1 MKSVL
6 FVTTLLPFPLDNGG
20 KIKTYNTIKA
30 LAKNYEVDLISYVNI
45 EEDKKHLS
53 SLEKITTSSQ
63 VIQKNLIRSTSFK
76 YFLKDYIK
84 SLFTAYP
91 YSINKFYSKELEEII
106 IEKLEKRQYEYIYI
120 DHLPMMVYSGIFKQ
134 KNVILDQHNVENVIF
149 KRFIETEK
157 NPIKKILGFI
167 EYKKLKNFE
176 MKAMEKVNQIICLSN
191 EDKISFEKLGISPNS
206 LNVLPIH
213 MDITKNYQC
222 KLKKDSKVRL
232 LFLGSM
238 SWYPNQNGI
247 QWFMEEVWNKLNKD
261 YYELYIVG
269 SNPSEDIK
277 RYNNDDNV
285 FVTGYVDDVD
295 EYIEKCDVSIVP
307 LFVGSGQRVKIIESF
322 AKKIPVL
329 STSIGAEGLIYKNKK
344 DIILADNAMEFI
356 DSLEELRNQPEKLLR
371 ISESANMNF
380 QQNYSADYLPD
391 KLKKIMEK
399 CKG

>member
-76 YFLKDYIK
+76 HFLKDYIK

-167 EYKKLKNFE
+167 EYK
-176 MKAMEKVNQIICLSN
+176 
-191 EDKISFEKLGISPNS
+191 
-206 LNVLPIH
+206 
-213 MDITKNYQC
+213 